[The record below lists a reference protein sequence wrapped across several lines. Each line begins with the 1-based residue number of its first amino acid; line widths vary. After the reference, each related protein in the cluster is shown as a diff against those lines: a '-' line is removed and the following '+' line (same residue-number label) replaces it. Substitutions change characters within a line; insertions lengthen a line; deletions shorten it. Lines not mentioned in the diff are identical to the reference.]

1 MNSAAPGTG
10 QGFRLEI
17 RRLQEWPKGNRISG
31 GEAVPRCEAAC
42 AVCAQKDYFEH
53 RHKLSLFGAVPEERV
68 GAVPEER
75 VSEHCADAAS
85 DQEDVP
91 EGEADARRTRTL
103 VKHRGVYYLQSPE
116 MVQRLLDVDRYRQ
129 RWPLIPPEEMQI
141 VRERKQQCATFSQV
155 SVRDELAATRL
166 PEDGVPEHIQS
177 CLQAV
182 DGADKAPVRLLGPA
196 SRAPEVG
203 KEEEAGEESEEE
215 QEADSDG
222 APAEQPDLAYL
233 HENVAETTVAV
244 DPVHHV
250 GPVRMMQALQGT
262 LEALPEQAARIAK
275 TDKTPTVADSSGAL
289 QPVAD
294 EGGSHTMRSMVLD
307 VQSAVPS
314 FYERSQVELE
324 KAQAGADTCRMVGP
338 QSLSVPTQ
346 SPLSSFDSRSWPAC
360 YVEFWF
366 GDGAPNLERER
377 PMLFEQVYRATR
389 G

>member
-1 MNSAAPGTG
+1 MPLNALVNDNWIGREPVNVRGASKATKMLASLGRCCWKQVRLGKGAPDA
-10 QGFRLEI
+10 Q
-17 RRLQEWPKGNRISG
+17 QKGIAGNTILFAQPTTDIPSMELPPAPDALVDSLNIVFSG
-31 GEAVPRCEAAC
+31 AHHNLGKAYWAT
-42 AVCAQKDYFEH
+42 
-53 RHKLSLFGAVPEERV
+53 
-68 GAVPEER
+68 
-75 VSEHCADAAS
+75 VSRAE
-85 DQEDVP
+85 
-91 EGEADARRTRTL
+91 
-103 VKHRGVYYLQSPE
+103 Y
-116 MVQRLLDVDRYRQ
+116 
-129 RWPLIPPEEMQI
+129 MQI

-166 PEDGVPEHIQS
+166 PEHGVPEHIQS

-203 KEEEAGEESEEE
+203 KEEEAGEDSEEE

-222 APAEQPDLAYL
+222 EPSEKPDLAYL

-262 LEALPEQAARIAK
+262 LQALQQQAARIAQNE
-275 TDKTPTVADSSGAL
+275 KTPTVADSSGAL

-294 EGGSHTMRSMVLD
+294 EGGRHTMRTMVLD
-307 VQSAVPS
+307 VQSAARS
-314 FYERSQVELE
+314 FDEQSQVVLE
-324 KAQAGADTCRMVGP
+324 QAQAGADTCRMVGP
-338 QSLSVPTQ
+338 QALSVPTQ

-366 GDGAPNLERER
+366 GDGAPNLERDR
-377 PMLFEQVYRATR
+377 PMLFEQVHPATR
-389 G
+389 S